1 MTTRAKIQPSSA
13 STSEVVKKISL
24 EQYFDLEMNAETR
37 NEYVNGQIQAMAYT
51 TEAHGIIVH
60 NLDRVLGNCL
70 MDKECIIIPNDRM
83 LYTEKCGQVFYPDL
97 MIVCEKPLYRLHKK
111 SMKATLNPSVL
122 IEVLSDSTYDY
133 DRIDKWACYKQIPS
147 LKQYILVSQKS
158 KGVEIRNR
166 TENDNW
172 QHEILG
178 SETEKIQIG
187 DCEISFKDIYHKVT
201 IKPQKETR

>member
-1 MTTRAKIQPSSA
+1 MTTRAKKQPSSA

-37 NEYVNGQIQAMAYT
+37 NEYVNGQIQATAYT

-97 MIVCEKPLYRLHKK
+97 MIVCEKPLYKVHKK

-158 KGVEIRNR
+158 KGIEIRNR

-187 DCEISFKDIYHKVT
+187 DCEISFKDIYHKIT